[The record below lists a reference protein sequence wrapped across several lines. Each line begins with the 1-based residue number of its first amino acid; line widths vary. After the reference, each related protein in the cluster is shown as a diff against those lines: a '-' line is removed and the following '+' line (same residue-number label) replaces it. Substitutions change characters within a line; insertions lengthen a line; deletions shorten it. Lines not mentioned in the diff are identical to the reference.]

1 MPYKVVIRGSIGT
14 KASSKISCVL
24 FKVNTLIARELFG
37 LYLHSFT
44 NNELKFFNTA
54 QGRVLTFL
62 LFKLNTLQKTRLS
75 SSQPKPWCND
85 RRLLHHN
92 NDIKEV
98 VSSQPSITW

>member
-24 FKVNTLIARELFG
+24 FKVNTLIAREL
-37 LYLHSFT
+37 LVFT
-44 NNELKFFNTA
+44 
-54 QGRVLTFL
+54 
-62 LFKLNTLQKTRLS
+62 
-75 SSQPKPWCND
+75 WCND